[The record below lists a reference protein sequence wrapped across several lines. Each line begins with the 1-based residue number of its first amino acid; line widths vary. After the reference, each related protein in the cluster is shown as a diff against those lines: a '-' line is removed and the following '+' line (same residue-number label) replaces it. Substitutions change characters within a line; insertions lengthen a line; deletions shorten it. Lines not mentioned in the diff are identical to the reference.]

1 MAGDKNTKIT
11 PVGTVLTITIN
22 PILQQP
28 MMYVLDFP
36 SGSNSNESACNA
48 GDPGSIPGLGKSA
61 REGNG
66 NPIPGFL
73 PREFHGQ
80 RSLAGY
86 SPWGHKESDTTE
98 RLTHMM
104 RVLLSSLCCMWENY
118 STGMLVANK
127 RSYRK

>member
-36 SGSNSNESACNA
+36 SGSNSKESACNA

-73 PREFHGQ
+73 PGEFHGQ

-86 SPWGHKESDTTE
+86 SPWGRKESDTTE

-104 RVLLSSLCCMWENY
+104 RVLLSSLCCMWENC
-118 STGMLVANK
+118 STGMLVANP
-127 RSYRK
+127 RS